1 MKKYLAQTA
10 LGLIALLTVTSS
22 FAKGTSAEKITTL
35 DKGSVVREGNTTT
48 AYNKNGAWVY
58 TIERITPDNLPKDIM
73 DVVIKNFGYYYISGM
88 EKVEQP
94 GSEPTFIVHM
104 QDNTSI
110 KTVQVSGDEAKITA
124 DFIKG

>member
-22 FAKGTSAEKITTL
+22 FAAGKNAEKITTL
-35 DKGSVVREGNTTT
+35 DKGTVVKDGNTTT

-58 TIERITPDNLPKDIM
+58 TIERITPDNLPKDVM
-73 DVVIKNFGYYYISGM
+73 DVVNKNFGYYYISGM

-94 GSEPTFIVHM
+94 GAEPTFIVHM

-124 DFIKG
+124 DYTKG